1 MQNPSPLDGDLKDST
16 ADEALVTDLGQK
28 GGWRVGG
35 LDYSNA
41 IDFDADRHQGFDGV
55 GMSASSPSK
64 LNGIASMEAKA
75 KAIYASMVRE
85 VVSTETT
92 LESRTNKIDK
102 PEGLFGPWMVAG
114 NRYRRAKPSVQGNR
128 DKQQGH
134 DATVGSCFAVL
145 DLDGEDKLDSMLV
158 EVEDDA
164 TTRVVGNID
173 SFLQQRVSSPTPVV
187 LNDVYL
193 ASNPPRKL
201 KATEG
206 VLRADEEATSGH
218 WLKGVGILA
227 NYVDHATQ
235 NNLSWVTL
243 VAMLDGQGSW
253 NWPTFQHLLP
263 VPILFPRVNWGLI
276 IAHNHWLADTS
287 HAAIVAKPTH
297 TTRLMWQQQ
306 PVGFCQ
312 VLAETDNA
320 EALKLIQHDDNQE

>member
-85 VVSTETT
+85 VVSTVYGHGHEVCPQNPPLDAIEGKEINTETT

-206 VLRADEEATSGH
+206 SGKQETTVLMVRGQ
-218 WLKGVGILA
+218 LGVGILA

-263 VPILFPRVNWGLI
+263 VPILL
-276 IAHNHWLADTS
+276 
-287 HAAIVAKPTH
+287 
-297 TTRLMWQQQ
+297 
-306 PVGFCQ
+306 
-312 VLAETDNA
+312 
-320 EALKLIQHDDNQE
+320 